1 MNEFQIRE
9 ALRGMRNQ
17 IEVPPLDRAEED
29 ALLAAFD
36 ARQARPTRAFAGRWV
51 WAAATAASVAIAAAL
66 NVIVATNVHGR
77 ATVAPGADSL
87 SRGSSLAPVTPDD
100 AGGFVP
106 WPGALMLPRFESGAL
121 MRIDLPVS
129 ALPALGFAP
138 PAVGASVQADVIVGQ
153 DGMARAI
160 RLVQ

>member
-9 ALRGMRNQ
+9 ALQEMGRR
-17 IEVPPLDRAEED
+17 IDVPPLDPAKEE

-36 ARQARPTRAFAGRWV
+36 AHQARPARTIAGRWV

-66 NVIVATNVHGR
+66 NVIVATSVQHR
-77 ATVAPGADSL
+77 PAADRADSGATAVADEA
-87 SRGSSLAPVTPDD
+87 S
-100 AGGFVP
+100 GFVP
-106 WPGALMLPRFESGAL
+106 WPGASTLPRFESGAL
-121 MRIDLPVS
+121 VRIDLPVS

-138 PAVGASVQADVIVGQ
+138 PSRGASVQAEVIVGQ

>member
-1 MNEFQIRE
+1 MNDFQLRE
-9 ALRGMRNQ
+9 ALRGLRNQ
-17 IEVPPLDRAEED
+17 IDVPPLDSAKEE

-36 ARQARPTRAFAGRWV
+36 AHQARPSRTIAGRWV

-66 NVIVATNVHGR
+66 NVIVATSVRHQP
-77 ATVAPGADSL
+77 AADGADS
-87 SRGSSLAPVTPDD
+87 SAAAVADD
-100 AGGFVP
+100 VSGFVP
-106 WPGALMLPRFESGAL
+106 WPGASTLPPFESGAL
-121 MRIDLPVS
+121 VRIDLPVS

-138 PAVGASVQADVIVGQ
+138 PSRGTSVQADVIVGQ

>member
-1 MNEFQIRE
+1 
-9 ALRGMRNQ
+9 MRNQ
-17 IEVPPLDRAEED
+17 LEVPALDPAKER

-36 ARQARPTRAFAGRWV
+36 ACQARPARAIAGRWV

-66 NVIVATNVHGR
+66 NFVVATNVRNR
-77 ATVAPGADSL
+77 AQALRGADAL
-87 SRGSSLAPVTPDD
+87 SQGANVTPVTADD
-100 AGGFVP
+100 SGGFVP
-106 WPGALMLPRFESGAL
+106 WPGASTLPRFESGAL
-121 MRIDLPVS
+121 VRIDLAVS

-138 PAVGASVQADVIVGQ
+138 PSRGTTVQADVIVGQ